1 MSFTT
6 ENTTGYSQIELD
18 ALNAELSR
26 RLCEVDEPDRDE
38 VAKNFADEVAC
49 YPLPTAAP
57 GLTVVIGVG
66 DNEAFLMDGS
76 TLHMPCDVALEAE
89 PGIMAAWF
97 HLDGGQRGT
106 IWYWPGE
113 GRAAVMMG
121 GDSDWY
127 DFDGATLK
135 GDDGVDIPLALLLT
149 YGMPSGFEDGIYY
162 RDTDADEWITPT
174 EAVRRVSPFEV
185 MLDEGWTKIDL
196 DDPRCPY
203 CGAEL
208 VVTETDREL
217 VEAGTEYGRWC
228 AYCSEHADEHLDD
241 CLKYRRPA
249 RTN

>member
-1 MSFTT
+1 MEFTT
-6 ENTTGYSQIELD
+6 DNTTGYSQTELD

-49 YPLPTAAP
+49 YPLPAAAP

-127 DFDGATLK
+127 DCDGERLK
-135 GDDGVDIPLALLLT
+135 ASQYRYSYDFDIPIAVLLR
-149 YGMPSGFEDGIYY
+149 YGPPSEIEGPWMYL
-162 RDTDADEWITPT
+162 DTDADEWITPA
-174 EAVRRVSPFEV
+174 EAARRV
-185 MLDEGWTKIDL
+185 
-196 DDPRCPY
+196 
-203 CGAEL
+203 GA
-208 VVTETDREL
+208 
-217 VEAGTEYGRWC
+217 
-228 AYCSEHADEHLDD
+228 
-241 CLKYRRPA
+241 
-249 RTN
+249 